1 MKYNVPIGYSGHERG
16 TAVTLAAVALGAVI
30 IERHITLNRD
40 MEGPDHSASL
50 EKKDFKVN
58 LEMIA
63 QMNKN
68 KHYSTIARIEV
79 ADRLPHKS
87 MSQVYTHIYKLEL
100 NLNYPPALRK
110 VRDLADKN
118 LFKLVKSMTS
128 NPNDVIK
135 ALK

>member
-1 MKYNVPIGYSGHERG
+1 MIK
-16 TAVTLAAVALGAVI
+16 LK
-30 IERHITLNRD
+30 HILN
-40 MEGPDHSASL
+40 
-50 EKKDFKVN
+50 EKKEFKGN
-58 LEMIA
+58 LDMIR
-63 QMNKN
+63 NLSKN
-68 KHYSTIARIEV
+68 KHDSTIARIEV

-87 MSQVYTHIYKLEL
+87 MSEVYKHIYRLEL
-100 NLNYPPALRK
+100 NLNYPSALRK

>member
-1 MKYNVPIGYSGHERG
+1 MIKLKNM
-16 TAVTLAAVALGAVI
+16 
-30 IERHITLNRD
+30 LN
-40 MEGPDHSASL
+40 
-50 EKKDFKVN
+50 EKTEFKGN
-58 LEMIA
+58 LELIA
-63 QMNKN
+63 SMNKK
-68 KHYSTIARIEV
+68 KHDSTIARIEV

-87 MSQVYTHIYKLEL
+87 MSQVYNHLYKLEL
-100 NLNYPPALRK
+100 SLNYPSALRK

>member
-1 MKYNVPIGYSGHERG
+1 MIKLKNR
-16 TAVTLAAVALGAVI
+16 
-30 IERHITLNRD
+30 LN
-40 MEGPDHSASL
+40 
-50 EKKDFKVN
+50 EKTGFKGN
-58 LEMIA
+58 LELIA
-63 QMNKN
+63 SMNKK
-68 KHYSTIARIEV
+68 KHDSTIARIEV

-87 MSQVYTHIYKLEL
+87 MSQVYNHIYKLEL
-100 NLNYPPALRK
+100 SLNYPRELRK

>member
-1 MKYNVPIGYSGHERG
+1 MIKLKNM
-16 TAVTLAAVALGAVI
+16 
-30 IERHITLNRD
+30 LN
-40 MEGPDHSASL
+40 
-50 EKKDFKVN
+50 EKRDFKGN

-68 KHYSTIARIEV
+68 KHDSTIARIEV

-87 MSQVYTHIYKLEL
+87 MAEVYRHIYKLEL

>member
-1 MKYNVPIGYSGHERG
+1 MIKLKNM
-16 TAVTLAAVALGAVI
+16 
-30 IERHITLNRD
+30 LN
-40 MEGPDHSASL
+40 
-50 EKKDFKVN
+50 EKTEFKGN

-63 QMNKN
+63 SMNKK
-68 KHYSTIARIEV
+68 KHDSTIARIEV

-87 MSQVYTHIYKLEL
+87 MSQVYNHIYKLEL
-100 NLNYPPALRK
+100 SLNYPSALRK

>member
-1 MKYNVPIGYSGHERG
+1 MIKLKNM
-16 TAVTLAAVALGAVI
+16 
-30 IERHITLNRD
+30 LN
-40 MEGPDHSASL
+40 
-50 EKKDFKVN
+50 EKTDFKGN
-58 LEMIA
+58 LELIA
-63 QMNKN
+63 SMNKK
-68 KHYSTIARIEV
+68 KHDSTIARIEV

-87 MSQVYTHIYKLEL
+87 MSQVYNHIYKLEL
-100 NLNYPPALRK
+100 SLNYPRELRK

>member
-1 MKYNVPIGYSGHERG
+1 MIKLKNMLNEKR
-16 TAVTLAAVALGAVI
+16 AVKG
-30 IERHITLNRD
+30 
-40 MEGPDHSASL
+40 
-50 EKKDFKVN
+50 N

-68 KHYSTIARIEV
+68 KHDSTIARIEV

-87 MSQVYTHIYKLEL
+87 MSEVYKHIYRLEL
-100 NLNYPPALRK
+100 NLNYPSALRK

>member
-1 MKYNVPIGYSGHERG
+1 MEQIWETGE
-16 TAVTLAAVALGAVI
+16 I
-30 IERHITLNRD
+30 IMIKLKNMLN
-40 MEGPDHSASL
+40 
-50 EKKDFKVN
+50 EKTEFKGN
-58 LEMIA
+58 LELIA
-63 QMNKN
+63 SMNKK
-68 KHYSTIARIEV
+68 KHDSTIARIEV

-87 MSQVYTHIYKLEL
+87 MSQVYNHIYKLEL
-100 NLNYPPALRK
+100 SLNYPRELRK

>member
-1 MKYNVPIGYSGHERG
+1 MIKLKNI
-16 TAVTLAAVALGAVI
+16 
-30 IERHITLNRD
+30 LN
-40 MEGPDHSASL
+40 
-50 EKKDFKVN
+50 EKKDFKGN

-63 QMNKN
+63 KMNKN
-68 KHYSTIARIEV
+68 KHDSTIARIEV

-100 NLNYPPALRK
+100 NLNYPSALRK

-118 LFKLVKSMTS
+118 LAKLVKGMVS
-128 NPNDVIK
+128 NPDDVMK

>member
-1 MKYNVPIGYSGHERG
+1 MIKLKNMLNEKTEFRG
-16 TAVTLAAVALGAVI
+16 
-30 IERHITLNRD
+30 
-40 MEGPDHSASL
+40 
-50 EKKDFKVN
+50 N
-58 LEMIA
+58 LELIA
-63 QMNKN
+63 SMNKK
-68 KHYSTIARIEV
+68 KHDSTIARIEV

-87 MSQVYTHIYKLEL
+87 MSQVYNHIYKLEL
-100 NLNYPPALRK
+100 SLNYPRELRK

>member
-1 MKYNVPIGYSGHERG
+1 MIKLKNM
-16 TAVTLAAVALGAVI
+16 
-30 IERHITLNRD
+30 LN
-40 MEGPDHSASL
+40 
-50 EKKDFKVN
+50 EKRDFKGN

-68 KHYSTIARIEV
+68 KHDSTIARIEV

-87 MSQVYTHIYKLEL
+87 MSEVYKHIYRLDL
-100 NLNYPPALRK
+100 NLNYPSALRK
-110 VRDLADKN
+110 VRDIADKN

>member
-1 MKYNVPIGYSGHERG
+1 MADKTNTYFLFQK
-16 TAVTLAAVALGAVI
+16 ALAYRSVGEKEKAKKILKDI
-30 IERHITLNRD
+30 LN
-40 MEGPDHSASL
+40 
-50 EKKDFKVN
+50 EKTEFKGN
-58 LEMIA
+58 LKMIA
-63 QMNKN
+63 SMNKK
-68 KHYSTIARIEV
+68 KHDSTVARIEV

-87 MSQVYTHIYKLEL
+87 MSEVYNHIYKLEL
-100 NLNYPPALRK
+100 SLNYPPALRK